1 MSESSCPLGLAAI
14 CVSVYEGVM
23 KAAFINH
30 PGDSGALVYGDLP
43 EPAIGPEDLLVRVRA
58 TSLNRRDIFAREASH
73 GAKPALPYVPGL
85 EIAGE
90 VARVG
95 DRVKDF
101 KSGDAVIARS
111 RTGGYAEY
119 TRVAALDAY
128 IKPEW
133 LPFEEAACILVAFSS
148 AWNMLIRRAVL
159 HPGEDL
165 LVMAAGS
172 GIGSAAIQVGKLAGA
187 RVITTASTNEKLEKA
202 MALGADAGINYRE
215 FPQFSQKVLELTG
228 GEGVHV
234 LFEHIGAPVWQ
245 ECFASLRQGGRFVN
259 SGVTAGHR
267 VELHLGQLWTRELS
281 LLGTRMQPRLDMPT
295 IMKLVDARK
304 LRGVVSQVF
313 PLAEAARAHQ
323 VMERSE
329 FFGKIVLVP

>member
-1 MSESSCPLGLAAI
+1 
-14 CVSVYEGVM
+14 M
-23 KAAFINH
+23 KAAFINN
-30 PGDSGALVYGDLP
+30 PGDPHALVYGELP
-43 EPAIGPEDLLVRVRA
+43 APEIGPQDLLVRVRA
-58 TSLNRRDIFAREASH
+58 TSLNRRDVFAREASH
-73 GAKPALPYVPGL
+73 GVKPSLPYVPGL
-85 EIAGE
+85 EVAGE

-95 DRVKDF
+95 ERVSDF
-101 KSGDAVIARS
+101 KIGDAVIARS

-119 TRVAALDAY
+119 SRVPALDAY
-128 IKPEW
+128 AKPEW
-133 LPFEEAACILVAFSS
+133 MSFEEAACILVAFSS
-148 AWNMLIRRAVL
+148 AWNMLIRRAAL
-159 HPGEDL
+159 QPGEDL

-187 RVITTASTNEKLEKA
+187 RVITTASTDEKLDKA
-202 MALGADAGINYRE
+202 KALGADDGINYRVFRE
-215 FPQFSQKVLELTG
+215 FSKQVRELTNG
-228 GEGVHV
+228 AGVHV
-234 LFEHIGAPVWQ
+234 LFEHIGAPVWK
-245 ECFASLRQGGRFVN
+245 ECFASLRDGGRFVN
-259 SGVTAGHR
+259 SGVTAGHW

-295 IMKLVDARK
+295 IMKLVNARK